1 MLNFNQ
7 RIIAPSLL
15 AADWSKLA
23 DECQLAMNSGAD
35 WLHLDVMDGHF
46 VNNISFG
53 PKFVNHVRQIVPNAF
68 LDTHLMIERPDR
80 YIHQF
85 IESGSNNITIHVEP
99 NYKIEQTISEIKKS
113 GVTAGIAINPE
124 TPIDMVRPY
133 LNQIDILLVMTV
145 KPGFGGQEFMTQKTM
160 PKVKEAREIRERND
174 LSFHIQVDGG
184 ICSKTAKI
192 SADHGANVLVAGT
205 STFKAQNMK
214 SAIDE
219 MRNA

>member
-23 DECQLAMNSGAD
+23 DECEHAIDSGAD

-53 PKFVNHVRQIVPNAF
+53 PNFVKHVHQIVPNAF
-68 LDTHLMIERPDR
+68 LDTHLMIERPDK

-85 IESGSNNITIHVEP
+85 IKSGSSNITIHVEP
-99 NYKIEQTISEIKKS
+99 DYEIEETISEIKKS
-113 GVTAGIAINPE
+113 GITAGIAVNPE
-124 TPIDMVRPY
+124 TSIESVRPY
-133 LNQIDILLVMTV
+133 LDYVDILLIMTV
-145 KPGFGGQEFMTQKTM
+145 TPGFGGQKFMIDETM
-160 PKVKEAREIRERND
+160 PKVKEAKEIREQNN

-184 ICSKTAKI
+184 ICSRTAKI
-192 SADHGANVLVAGT
+192 SASYGANIMVAGT
-205 STFKAQNMK
+205 GTFRAPNMK
-214 SAIDE
+214 SAIDDI
-219 MRNA
+219 RNA

>member
-53 PKFVNHVRQIVPNAF
+53 PKFVNHVRQIAPNAF

-85 IESGSNNITIHVEP
+85 IESGSNNITIHAEP
-99 NYKIEQTISEIKKS
+99 DYKIEQTISEIKKS

-124 TPIDMVRPY
+124 TPIDTVRPY
-133 LNQIDILLVMTV
+133 LNEIDILLIMTV
-145 KPGFGGQEFMTQKTM
+145 KPGFGGQEFMTQETM

-192 SADHGANVLVAGT
+192 SANHGANILVAGT